1 MAKKENN
8 TKLYIGAALLAG
20 VAILL
25 LKNKQSQAQPQPY
38 YNYPQIPP
46 APAAPQTPAW
56 TQWANAIIDTFGN
69 VADLWQP
76 GGPFYN
82 TGNQAEDVIFDDI
95 PGYDN
100 PYDYDNVAGYRS
112 IRVI

>member
-8 TKLYIGAALLAG
+8 TKIYIGAALLAG

-25 LKNKQSQAQPQPY
+25 LKKKQTQAPAQPY
-38 YNYPQIPP
+38 YNYPQV
-46 APAAPQTPAW
+46 PAAPSVPNTPAW
-56 TQWANAIIDTFGN
+56 TQWANAILDTFGN

-82 TGNQAEDVIFDDI
+82 TGNQEEDVIYDTA
-95 PGYDN
+95 PGYDD
-100 PYDYDNVAGYRS
+100 PYDYDNIAGYRR